1 MFTNVFRYLWAGPV
15 TVVGLGLAMLAL
27 PRGRARLIGGVI
39 EVEGPVLRWALCRLI
54 PLAGGAAAITV
65 GHVVMGRDREAL
77 DQTRAHERAHVHQ
90 YERWGVLFVPAY
102 LLASVWA
109 WARGGHAY
117 LDNVFEREARRG

>member
-39 EVEGPVLRWALCRLI
+39 EVEGPVLRLALCRLI

-77 DQTRAHERAHVHQ
+77 DQTRTHERAHVRQ

-109 WARGGHAY
+109 RARGGHAY